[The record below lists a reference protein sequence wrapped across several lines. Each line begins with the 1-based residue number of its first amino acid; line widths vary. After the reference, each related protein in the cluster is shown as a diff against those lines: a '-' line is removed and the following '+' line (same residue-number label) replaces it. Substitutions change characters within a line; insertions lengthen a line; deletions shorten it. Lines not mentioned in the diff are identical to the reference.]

1 MFLPPCQR
9 LRHSL
14 FVFIFLFYTPVK
26 IFLNHFLHT
35 KVPSATLI
43 LKSCIFL
50 TFFLTSYILLILLH
64 TKYFKVKIQ
73 NVFFVQTAPL
83 KLLWIIIHWVIIH
96 FYTKKLRC
104 THYLGMSLLIWLC
117 IVTIVVDNIPN
128 FQYK

>member
-43 LKSCIFL
+43 LKKLYFVDIFL
-50 TFFLTSYILLILLH
+50 TSHISLILLH

-73 NVFFVQTAPL
+73 NVFFCANSPIE
-83 KLLWIIIHWVIIH
+83 IIMNYNSLGYNSFLHKEIKM
-96 FYTKKLRC
+96 YTLSGNVPP
-104 THYLGMSLLIWLC
+104 YLTVHCYNCSR
-117 IVTIVVDNIPN
+117 
-128 FQYK
+128 QYSQLPI